1 MTTSSQNPK
10 QSKCYA
16 SLRSAEFSPFLKT
29 RFHHDAH
36 VSSLSVCLVSFSRFC
51 LSPTLFL
58 SPHAHSSSFLSNMPG
73 YPCCNRKKSA
83 RESFL
88 RKLMVLTTKRY
99 ARTQG
104 KSGVVERCRVVVVV
118 DRVERGGQLSMS
130 QRRSGRRRCASC
142 TSPSRRTSR
151 A

>member
-1 MTTSSQNPK
+1 ML
-10 QSKCYA
+10 CYA
-16 SLRSAEFSPFLKT
+16 SLRSAEFSPFLKPGFIMM
-29 RFHHDAH
+29 RMFRLFLS
-36 VSSLSVCLVSFSRFC
+36 VLFLFCVFVSLSPPPPP
-51 LSPTLFL
+51 LSL
-58 SPHAHSSSFLSNMPG
+58 SPHAPSSSFLSNMPG

-130 QRRSGRRRCASC
+130 QRRSGQQRCASC

>member
-1 MTTSSQNPK
+1 ML
-10 QSKCYA
+10 CIA
-16 SLRSAEFSPFLKT
+16 SLRRIPLFLKPG
-29 RFHHDAH
+29 FNHDAH
-36 VSSLSVCLVSFSRFC
+36 VSSLSFCLSCSFSRFS
-51 LSPTLFL
+51 LSPPSL
-58 SPHAHSSSFLSNMPG
+58 SPHAPSSSFLSNMPG

-104 KSGVVERCRVVVVV
+104 KSGVVERCRVVVV
-118 DRVERGGQLSMS
+118 DRVEQGGQLSMS
-130 QRRSGRRRCASC
+130 QHRFGRRRCASC